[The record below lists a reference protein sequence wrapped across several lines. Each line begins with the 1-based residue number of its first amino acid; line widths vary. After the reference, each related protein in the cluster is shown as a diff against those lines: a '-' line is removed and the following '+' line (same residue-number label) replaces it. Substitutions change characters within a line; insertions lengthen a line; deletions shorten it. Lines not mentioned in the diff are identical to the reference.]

1 MQMKVNKKYILVCLL
16 ICTLFLTSYSSVF
29 NAGGNISP
37 EMNAFTG
44 YSLSDGSSQS
54 SMNGRAN
61 SGHLGYLANFA
72 TLSSLFSMKQS
83 RELITK
89 TGSNSVPVI
98 IAALIIFLSY
108 SSSLLQKTCTP
119 LNSIQLTIFLHK
131 KDGMK

>member
-16 ICTLFLTSYSSVF
+16 ICTLFLTSYISVF
-29 NAGGNISP
+29 NAGGMISP
-37 EMNAFTG
+37 ELKIFTG
-44 YSLSDGSSQS
+44 SSLSGTSES
-54 SMNGRAN
+54 SMNMGAS
-61 SGHLGYLANFA
+61 SGHIGNMANIE

-119 LNSIQLTIFLHK
+119 LNSIQITIFLHK